1 MFGYLFYH
9 IIIEAGLRQKFLF
22 FCVENLHA
30 DIQHLM
36 GTDMSGLRRKSALCI
51 LKMKEKI
58 FLSQAAIDDMVE
70 ETCSVVTSAL
80 GMVNASIRG
89 KLADAGVD
97 LTSIDL
103 LSQYFLMSQNHLV
116 N

>member
-1 MFGYLFYH
+1 
-9 IIIEAGLRQKFLF
+9 
-22 FCVENLHA
+22 
-30 DIQHLM
+30 M
-36 GTDMSGLRRKSALCI
+36 GTDESGLRRKSALFI
-51 LKMKEKI
+51 LKMKEKR

-103 LSQYFLMSQNHLV
+103 ESVFSNVPEPFSQLKSKHYQEKYFKEELGLIVSEITTKI
-116 N
+116 